1 MEEIYLLLASS
12 VFWFLFYQ
20 LYLIKRVALE
30 ARREWVRWAVSD
42 DGQETLIDVLGA
54 EDGVIDHIAAAS
66 GQLIRSMFE
75 GGFGAAARKLSADP
89 KTAMTQGIAS
99 QLKDMKW
106 YESALLMKIAQTI
119 PELQPLL
126 GLVTPI
132 KEATGTPT
140 NPQSTPKQPQN
151 L

>member
-1 MEEIYLLLASS
+1 MEEIIYYFIASLC
-12 VFWFLFYQ
+12 WILFYQ
-20 LYLIKRVALE
+20 LYLIKAVAKKSVS
-30 ARREWVRWAVSD
+30 EWKKWAMSD
-42 DGQETLIDVLGA
+42 DGQNTLIEILGS

-89 KTAMTQGIAS
+89 KTAMSQGIAS

>member
-1 MEEIYLLLASS
+1 
-12 VFWFLFYQ
+12 
-20 LYLIKRVALE
+20 
-30 ARREWVRWAVSD
+30 
-42 DGQETLIDVLGA
+42 
-54 EDGVIDHIAAAS
+54 
-66 GQLIRSMFE
+66 MFE

-89 KTAMTQGIAS
+89 KTAMSQGIAS

-106 YESALLMKIAQTI
+106 YESALLMKIAQTV

-126 GLVTPI
+126 GLVAPI

-140 NPQSTPKQPQN
+140 NPQPTPEQPQN